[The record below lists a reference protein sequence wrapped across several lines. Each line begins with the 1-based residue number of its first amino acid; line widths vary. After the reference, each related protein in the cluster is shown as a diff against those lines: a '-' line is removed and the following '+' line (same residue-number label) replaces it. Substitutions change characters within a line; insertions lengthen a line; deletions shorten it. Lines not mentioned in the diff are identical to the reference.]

1 MKSLGS
7 LTVVVAACLL
17 AGCAITQKVTPVES
31 LSGKE
36 ICVVVNPAVSQP
48 GFLTA
53 YTRALNERGYTV
65 RELPPGASVNDC
77 PITSTYTANWRWDL
91 ALYMAF
97 ADIKVYRDGTQV
109 GQAVYD
115 AMQGGANMSKF
126 IKGDA
131 KISELVDQL
140 FPTRLR
146 KEQS

>member
-1 MKSLGS
+1 MRSLGS
-7 LTVVVAACLL
+7 LTVVIAACLL

-36 ICVVVNPAVSQP
+36 VCVVVNPAVSQP
-48 GFLTA
+48 GVLTA

>member
-7 LTVVVAACLL
+7 STVVIAACLL
-17 AGCAITQKVTPVES
+17 VGCAITQKVTPVES

>member
-7 LTVVVAACLL
+7 LTVVIAACLL

-31 LSGKE
+31 LSGRE

-48 GFLTA
+48 GFLSA

>member
-7 LTVVVAACLL
+7 LTVVIAACLL
-17 AGCAITQKVTPVES
+17 ASCAITQKVTPVES

-53 YTRALNERGYTV
+53 YIRALNERGYTV